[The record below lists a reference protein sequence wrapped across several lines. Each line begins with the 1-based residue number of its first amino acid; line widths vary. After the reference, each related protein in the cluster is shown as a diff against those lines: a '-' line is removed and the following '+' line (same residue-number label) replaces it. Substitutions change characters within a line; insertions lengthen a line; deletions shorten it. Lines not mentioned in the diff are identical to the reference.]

1 MRPEAR
7 HLDAGRADLDAARTC
22 CRPGEE
28 GTGEAGREP
37 GACRRGL
44 WGGLLHALI
53 SGRGWRA
60 VKRRTAPVALVL
72 LGALAA
78 TGCSGVKVVY
88 GQLDVL
94 VPWYLRDYVDLDA
107 GQRSQLQRSVE
118 TLLAWHRESE
128 VGRYAAFFRE
138 LAADAAGPLPPGRLE
153 AARQELETFWDDI
166 GRRLAPDAA
175 ALLSTLSD
183 AQVESLFERMA
194 REDDE
199 LARESARRSPEQ
211 RAARRGKS
219 LTRQVERWTGRLDA
233 AQRDLVAACAGELKG
248 DTEGWLASR
257 RAWRAALRE
266 ALARRADVTGLA
278 VSLERLFA
286 DGEDFWTPS
295 YRDNFKADR
304 QRVLRMLEDLDR
316 TLTPPQRSH
325 LRDRLE
331 RWALDL
337 DAIAGGA

>member
-1 MRPEAR
+1 VP
-7 HLDAGRADLDAARTC
+7 
-22 CRPGEE
+22 RPGL
-28 GTGEAGREP
+28 TGRI
-37 GACRRGL
+37 
-44 WGGLLHALI
+44 LHALI

-60 VKRRTAPVALVL
+60 VKRRAIPLALAM
-72 LGALAA
+72 LGTLAA

-94 VPWYLRDYVDLDA
+94 VPWYLRDYVELDP
-107 GQRSQLQRSVE
+107 GQRSQLRHSVE

-138 LAADAAGPLPPGRLE
+138 LAEDAAAPLPPGRLE

-166 GRRLAPDAA
+166 GRRVAPDAA
-175 ALLSTLSD
+175 ALLATLSD
-183 AQVESLFERMA
+183 AQVESLFDRMA

-199 LARESARRSPEQ
+199 LARESLGRSP
-211 RAARRGKS
+211 S
-219 LTRQVERWTGRLDA
+219 LTRQLERWTGRLDA
-233 AQRDLVAACAGELKG
+233 SQRALVAACARELRG

-266 ALARRADVTGLA
+266 ALARRTDVTALA
-278 VSLERLFA
+278 TRLGQLFA
-286 DGEDFWTPS
+286 DGEEFWTPS
-295 YRDNFKADR
+295 YRDSFRADR
-304 QRVLRMLEDLDR
+304 QRVLGMLEELDR
-316 TLTPPQRSH
+316 SLSPRQRDH

>member
-1 MRPEAR
+1 MA
-7 HLDAGRADLDAARTC
+7 
-22 CRPGEE
+22 
-28 GTGEAGREP
+28 
-37 GACRRGL
+37 
-44 WGGLLHALI
+44 
-53 SGRGWRA
+53 
-60 VKRRTAPVALVL
+60 L
-72 LGALAA
+72 LGALSA

-94 VPWYLRDYVDLDA
+94 VPWYLRDYVELDP
-107 GQRSQLQRSVE
+107 GQRSQLQHSVE

-128 VGRYAAFFRE
+128 IGRYAAFFHE
-138 LAADAAGPLPPGRLE
+138 LAADTASPLPPGRLE
-153 AARQELETFWDDI
+153 AARQELEAFWDDI
-166 GRRLAPDAA
+166 GRRVAPDAA

-183 AQVESLFERMA
+183 AQVESLLERMA

-199 LARESARRSPEQ
+199 LARESAGRSPEQ

-233 AQRDLVAACAGELKG
+233 SQRSLVVDCARDLRG
-248 DTEGWLASR
+248 DTAGWLASR
-257 RAWRAALRE
+257 AAWRAALRE
-266 ALARRADVTGLA
+266 ALARRADVEGLA
-278 VSLERLFA
+278 ASLERLFA

-295 YRDNFKADR
+295 YRDHFRADR
-304 QRVLRMLEDLDR
+304 QRVLGLLEDLDR
-316 TLTPPQRSH
+316 TLTPQQRSH